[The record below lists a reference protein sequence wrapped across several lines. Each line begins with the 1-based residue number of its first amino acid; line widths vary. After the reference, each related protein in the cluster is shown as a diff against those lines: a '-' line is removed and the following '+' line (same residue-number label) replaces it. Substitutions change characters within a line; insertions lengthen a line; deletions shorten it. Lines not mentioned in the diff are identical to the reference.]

1 MRLRRLLCGKPTAFR
16 QAAEPKEFNLKPA
29 VPKGPSPSAQ
39 QAAEPRFFHSFVG
52 FPHSG
57 AAKPPD
63 SELQL
68 SYSHFSREAATKI
81 RLAQAFEVCE
91 AGNDS

>member
-1 MRLRRLLCGKPTAFR
+1 MRLR
-16 QAAEPKEFNLKPA
+16 PKSLILSLRSR
-29 VPKGPSPSAQ
+29 KGRAL
-39 QAAEPRFFHSFVG
+39 
-52 FPHSG
+52 PHSG

-68 SYSHFSREAATKI
+68 SYSHFSPEAATKI